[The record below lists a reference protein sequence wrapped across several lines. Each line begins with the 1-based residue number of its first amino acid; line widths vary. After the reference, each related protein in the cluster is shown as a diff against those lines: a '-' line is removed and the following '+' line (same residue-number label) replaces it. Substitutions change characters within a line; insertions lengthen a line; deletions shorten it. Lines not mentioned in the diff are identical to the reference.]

1 MLFIKYLLTSQILRA
16 ILHLTANVNNL
27 SLQGANVMNTKL
39 SKTAHTIDRIV
50 KICDGIFKAFIIVLL
65 VFSIL
70 VLLLGDKMIATG
82 SLTAEL
88 GFVKLH
94 LAPEYQ
100 SITAMVKVYT
110 VVSLLC
116 GCVGCA
122 MLAYICSLLRQILVP
137 MKEGRPF
144 EKRVSHDMR
153 KIAWAVLI
161 GGGINE
167 ILKLIEQIFVIR
179 ALPMDK
185 MFSGDV
191 VAYKE
196 YMFMI
201 DSGFV
206 LLFFVIIFLSYIF
219 SYGQAL
225 QQEADETI

>member
-1 MLFIKYLLTSQILRA
+1 M
-16 ILHLTANVNNL
+16 NN
-27 SLQGANVMNTKL
+27 KL
-39 SKTAHTIDRIV
+39 SRTAHTIDRIV
-50 KICDGIFKAFIIVLL
+50 KICCSIFKAFVIVLL
-65 VFSIL
+65 IFSIL
-70 VLLLGDKMIATG
+70 VPILGEKIFAAG

-100 SITAMVKVYT
+100 GITAMVKIYT

-122 MLAYICSLLRQILVP
+122 MLAYICSLLRQILAP

-144 EKRVSHDMR
+144 EKQVCTDMR

-167 ILKLIEQIFVIR
+167 ALRLIEQIFVVK
-179 ALPMDK
+179 ALPMDRL
-185 MFSGDV
+185 FSAEI
-191 VAYKE
+191 VASRE
-196 YMFMI
+196 YMFEI
-201 DSGFV
+201 DGSFI
-206 LLFFVIIFLSYIF
+206 LLFFVIMFLSYIF
-219 SYGQAL
+219 SYGQSL